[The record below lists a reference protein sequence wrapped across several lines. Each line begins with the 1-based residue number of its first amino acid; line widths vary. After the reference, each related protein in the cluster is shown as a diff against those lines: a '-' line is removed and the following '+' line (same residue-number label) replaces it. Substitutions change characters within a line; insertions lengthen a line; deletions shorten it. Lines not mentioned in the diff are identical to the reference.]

1 MKKLIYMAIVASLA
15 FASCKK
21 KDNKADE
28 DTNPPANSA
37 DSAGISTSKTIGSGN
52 YFGTWSKDAQI
63 TVNGTIKV
71 PAGKTLV
78 IEEGVK
84 IMFSDSTNE
93 FLVFGNLHCK
103 GVAGNMVKFTV
114 TDSRRPAATVNFPRL
129 WGGILFDRS
138 AQELLMLY
146 TQIEYTG
153 STLTENSQSVKL
165 GFYKAEAGERDPAI
179 NFRNALDGKVVI
191 RNCIFNNIGEDCLYI
206 EGGKLIIDHNMIY
219 TQGADNG
226 DAINL
231 KAGNIADVSYNLIYN
246 PNQNG
251 LKWSN
256 SGDRSPNTNAYG
268 YNNTIVNS
276 GWRYPTT
283 KGGGIWLEKNVLA
296 SIYNTMYVNSRFGL
310 KIDAAATK
318 PGVKF
323 DYTWYYGQDQATVDG
338 FQTTPSATSGV
349 LGGPNDI
356 NSTVVGANDPKFVN
370 YDLSNPKANATFNTT
385 WNFRLQTGSPA
396 LTAGTTSF
404 TPHFITSGITIGGVE
419 YKSPVPSAYIGAFGT
434 NN

>member
-1 MKKLIYMAIVASLA
+1 MKKLMCIAIAAGLA

-21 KDNKADE
+21 KDNKPDE
-28 DTNPPANSA
+28 DETPVQPASP
-37 DSAGISTSKTIGSGN
+37 DSAGIDGSKAISAGN
-52 YFGTWSKDAQI
+52 YFGTWTKNSQI

-71 PAGKTLV
+71 PAGKTLI

-129 WGGILFDRS
+129 WGGILFDHS

-153 STLTENSQSVKL
+153 ATLTENSQSVKL
-165 GFYKAEAGERDPAI
+165 GLYKAEAGQRDPAI
-179 NFRNALDGKVVI
+179 NFRNEVNGKVVI
-191 RNCIFNNIGEDCLYI
+191 RNCIFNNIGEDCLYL
-206 EGGKLIIDHNMIY
+206 EGAKAIIDHNVIY
-219 TQGADNG
+219 TQGSDNG
-226 DAINL
+226 DAINM
-231 KAGNIADVSYNLIYN
+231 KAGNIADVGYNLIYN

-256 SGDRSPNTNAYG
+256 SGDRSPNTDAYG

-296 SIYNTMYVNSRFGL
+296 HIYNTMYVNSRFGL

-318 PGVKF
+318 PGVDF
-323 DYTWYYGQDQATVDG
+323 GYTWYYGQDQAVVNG
-338 FQTTPSATSGV
+338 FQTTTSGV
-349 LGGPNDI
+349 VSATTDI
-356 NSTVVGANDPKFVN
+356 NSTTVGANDPKFVS
-370 YDLSNPKANATFNTT
+370 YDLNNPKTNATFNTS
-385 WNFRLQTGSPA
+385 WNFHLQAGSPA
-396 LTAGTTSF
+396 LNAGTTNF
-404 TPHFITSGITIGGVE
+404 TPHFVSSGITIGGVE
-419 YKSPVPSAYIGAFGT
+419 YKSPAPSAHIGAFGT
-434 NN
+434 N